1 MTPLQLLQLQ
11 LQMQQQL
18 GRQQQMAGQQ
28 QISGQQNFG
37 TSTGG
42 GLERFFNANT
52 MGAAQRA
59 AAAMPAQVWL
69 HANVYRLGVAFL
81 VVCARRLQNK
91 ARSMSG
97 VSASS
102 QISSQGMSA
111 TTLKLVVLKTND

>member
-1 MTPLQLLQLQ
+1 MTPLQILQMQ

-28 QISGQQNFG
+28 QIPGQQNFG

-52 MGAAQRA
+52 MTAAQRA

-69 HANVYRLGVAFL
+69 HANVHRLGVAL
-81 VVCARRLQNK
+81 PVVCAELHDKRLCQ
-91 ARSMSG
+91 SQ
-97 VSASS
+97 ASLHAVRCLLHAL
-102 QISSQGMSA
+102 SA
-111 TTLKLVVLKTND
+111 TTLEFVGLKNQ